1 MDEESRTFERN
12 SEFARAYNLIG
23 RLELHLRYQ
32 IPITLSS
39 YAEERGHREWHEVVP
54 LNEYAQNSLNRAN
67 KAVLMAK
74 QEKSTASTF
83 LPFSFWRY
91 LLSNRNY
98 GDLWL
103 PNLHV
108 IFPGLENPKTR
119 SAFRQVDL
127 HMNSA
132 LRLRHNVAH
141 YNLNCLGTIAFS
153 QKKVEWLLDSLGVTT
168 NQSCKTPIQCK

>member
-1 MDEESRTFERN
+1 MDEESLTFERN
-12 SEFARAYNLIG
+12 PEFARAYNLIG

-32 IPITLSS
+32 IPITLSN
-39 YAEERGHREWHEVVP
+39 YAEERGHRAWHEVVP
-54 LNEYAQNSLNRAN
+54 LNEYAQNSLNRAHN
-67 KAVLMAK
+67 AALIAK
-74 QEKSTASTF
+74 QEKSMVPNF
-83 LPFSFWRY
+83 LPLSFWRN

-98 GDLWL
+98 GALWL

-108 IFPGLENPKTR
+108 IFPGLENSKTR

-141 YNLNCLGTIAFS
+141 YNLNCLGTIEFS
-153 QKKVEWLLDSLGVTT
+153 QQKVEWLLDSLGVTANLNSET
-168 NQSCKTPIQCK
+168 RS